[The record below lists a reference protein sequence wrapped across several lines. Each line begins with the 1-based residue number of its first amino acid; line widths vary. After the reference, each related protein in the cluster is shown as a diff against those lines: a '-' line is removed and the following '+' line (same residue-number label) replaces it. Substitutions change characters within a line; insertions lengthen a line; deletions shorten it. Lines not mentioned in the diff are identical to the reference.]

1 MFLSNQLTEETVSA
15 VSSTLLERTFELNF
29 MAGQRTIADM
39 IENYCVDE
47 IVKAGGEKPATVRSI
62 EDVSFANALIDIK
75 TRDVNRE
82 FSMPNLISIKRL
94 KKLTQPLFYWF
105 IDYETDNNEARVLK
119 SELRLIE
126 TIDWS
131 VLSIQN
137 LGLGQLQLTGV
148 KDYDTIPVYDG
159 CRNSWFN
166 ELNKQAVIFFD
177 KQAKKFDKLKAQWS
191 DNE

>member
-166 ELNKQAVIFFD
+166 ELNKQAIIFFD

-191 DNE
+191 DYE